1 MLKMEFDCKKCKNAD
16 ICKANDLGN
25 FREIREIKTFFK
37 YYPFLDMTFTC
48 NRYVADIE
56 IKDEWVEAAN
66 PQELYE
72 FIKKASARSK
82 NDILYDSFGG
92 TK

>member
-1 MLKMEFDCKKCKNAD
+1 MLKMEFDCKKCKNAE
-16 ICKANDLGN
+16 ICKASNLGS
-25 FREIREIKTFFK
+25 FREVREIQTFFK

-48 NRYVADIE
+48 NRYIADIE

-72 FIKKASARSK
+72 FIKRTSSHPNKYA
-82 NDILYDSFGG
+82 IYEPFGG